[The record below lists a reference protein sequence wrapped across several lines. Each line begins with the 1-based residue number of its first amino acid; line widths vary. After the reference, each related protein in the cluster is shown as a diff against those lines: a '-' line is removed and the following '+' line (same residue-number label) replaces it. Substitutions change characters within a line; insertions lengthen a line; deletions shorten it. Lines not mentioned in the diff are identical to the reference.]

1 MTRTDSLL
9 RTFSVAVLAL
19 LLSLSALARPAVR
32 TVEDFN
38 FGWRFSLGDDPARAE
53 AAFDDSGWRSLHLP
67 HDWSIEGEFS
77 PAHPAGVNGGALPGG
92 IGWYRKH
99 FITPEEERIAI
110 EFDGIYMNST
120 VWVNGREAGG
130 RPYGY
135 SSFCLDISSLLNPAG
150 QDNVIAVRVDHSI
163 QPSGRWYTGSG
174 IYRNVR
180 LVRTGTAR
188 IAYNGV
194 FVTTPEISDTEATVL
209 VRTELDAPEG
219 STYTVFHRIRNARG
233 KLVAKGS
240 GEAPIRVRRP
250 QRWDVT
256 DPYLYT
262 VETELRAGRK
272 VLDRVTTRFGFRE
285 TRWDADRG
293 FLLNGRVV
301 KLLGVCLHHDLG
313 CIGSA
318 VHRRALQRQLEILT
332 AAGVNA
338 VRTAHNPPT
347 PELLDLCDE
356 MGLLVMDEAFDE
368 WRSGKTRGGYSRFFD
383 DWWEA
388 DLLDLV
394 KRDRNHP
401 SIILW
406 SLANEISEQG
416 GRTPEANEAN
426 RALTRRMAELV
437 RSADPTRAITC
448 GGHQLSRTNN
458 LYTSG
463 ALDVIG
469 LNYRPH
475 GYDSL
480 RVWFPGMPI
489 VASETVS
496 AQNSRGI
503 YYQPSTGI
511 RIAGWSPMAGVP
523 RPSEE
528 EMKGTIPNQCT
539 AYDNCRSVWSVTDTH
554 QNAWIPVRD
563 RDFVAGVFVWTG
575 FDYLGEPTAFGW
587 PSRSSYFGF
596 VDLAGFPKDPYYM
609 YQSEW
614 TDETMLHLLP
624 HWNWT
629 PGEKID
635 VWAYYNNADE
645 VELFLNGKSL
655 GRSAKTSDRLHAFW
669 AEVPF
674 EPGKIEAVS
683 YKDGREVARAVRET
697 AGPAAAL
704 RLTADRSAID
714 ADGYD
719 LSYVTVEAV
728 DAQGR
733 PVPTADAML
742 RFRVEGTGEL
752 FGVDNGNAAD
762 TLCLKGERKALFSGK
777 ALAVV
782 RSLQGG
788 KGTATLTVSSE
799 WGDASIDIK
808 TR

>member
-1 MTRTDSLL
+1 MKKYS
-9 RTFSVAVLAL
+9 AL
-19 LLSLSALARPAVR
+19 LLAACLTLVAGTCLSAR

-38 FGWRFSLGDDPARAE
+38 FGWRFSLGDEARWAE
-53 AAFDDSGWRSLHLP
+53 AAFDDGAWRSLHLP

-77 PAHPAGVNGGALPGG
+77 ASHPAGVNGGALPGG

-99 FITPEEERIAI
+99 FRTPDAARVAV
-110 EFDGIYMNST
+110 EFDGIYMHST

-135 SSFCLDISSLLNPAG
+135 SSFCLDITPLLNPAG
-150 QDNVIAVRVDHSI
+150 ADNVIAVRVDNSV
-163 QPSGRWYTGSG
+163 QPSGRWYTGCG

-180 LVRTGTAR
+180 LVCTDAVR
-188 IAYNGV
+188 IAWNGV
-194 FVTTPEISDTEATVL
+194 CVTTPDISDAQASVL
-209 VRTELDAPEG
+209 VRTEVDAPAGVQYTVSHRILDA
-219 STYTVFHRIRNARG
+219 RG
-233 KLVAKGS
+233 RTVAKGAD
-240 GEAPIRVRRP
+240 GAPLRVRKP
-250 QRWDVT
+250 HRWDID
-256 DPYLYT
+256 DPYLYS
-262 VETELRAGRK
+262 VETTVRSGGRIT
-272 VLDRVTTRFGFRE
+272 DRTVTRFGFR
-285 TRWDADRG
+285 TTAWDADRG

-313 CIGSA
+313 CLGAA

-338 VRTAHNPPT
+338 VRTAHNPPA

-383 DWWEA
+383 DWYER
-388 DLLDLV
+388 DLTDLV
-394 KRDRNHP
+394 RRDRNHP
-401 SIILW
+401 SIIMW
-406 SLANEISEQG
+406 SIANEIAEQG

-426 RALTRRMAELV
+426 RALTRRI
-437 RSADPTRAITC
+437 ADIIRAQDATRAITC

-489 VASETVS
+489 VASESVS

-511 RIAGWSPMAGVP
+511 RIAGWSPFAGVP
-523 RPSEE
+523 RPSAEE
-528 EMKGTIPNQCT
+528 LKGTIPNQCT

-563 RDFVAGVFVWTG
+563 RDFVAGTFVWTG

-614 TDETMLHLLP
+614 TEGPMLHLLP

-635 VWAYYNNADE
+635 VWAYYNGADE
-645 VELFLNGKSL
+645 VELFLNGRSL
-655 GRSAKTSDRLHAFW
+655 GRSAKTPDRLHAFW
-669 AEVPF
+669 QQVPF
-674 EPGKIEAVS
+674 EPGRIEAVS
-683 YKDGREVARAVRET
+683 YKDGREVLREVRET
-697 AGPAAAL
+697 TGEPVAL
-704 RLTADRSAID
+704 RLTADRAAIA

-733 PVPTADAML
+733 AVPTADVML
-742 RFRVEGTGEL
+742 RFRVEGAGEL

-762 TLCLKGERKALFSGK
+762 TLSLKGSQKALFSGK

-782 RSLQGG
+782 RSLRGG
-788 KGTATLTVSSE
+788 PGTATLTVSRAL
-799 WGDASIDIK
+799 GDASISI
-808 TR
+808 TAR

>member
-1 MTRTDSLL
+1 MRQIIICITLAFLFFSGGQDKGRT
-9 RTFSVAVLAL
+9 T
-19 LLSLSALARPAVR
+19 
-32 TVEDFN
+32 TDFN
-38 FGWRFSLGDDPARAE
+38 FDWQFRLGDE
-53 AAFDDSGWRSLHLP
+53 AAWSQPDLDDSDWRSLHLP

-77 PAHPAGVNGGALPGG
+77 SKHPAGVNGGALPGG

-99 FITPEEERIAI
+99 FATPAAERVAV
-110 EFDGIYMNST
+110 EFDGVYMNST
-120 VWVNGREAGG
+120 VWVNGKEVGG

-135 SSFCLDISSLLNPAG
+135 SSFCVDITSALNGPG
-150 QDNVIAVRVDHSI
+150 QDNVIAVRVDHSV

-180 LVRTGTAR
+180 LVTTPAVR
-188 IAYNGV
+188 IAYNGIY
-194 FVTTPEISDTEATVL
+194 VTTPEIGDEAATVL
-209 VRTELDAPEG
+209 VHTDVEAPAG
-219 STYTVFHRIRNARG
+219 TAYTVSHRIRDARG
-233 KLVAKGS
+233 KTVAKG
-240 GEAPIRVRRP
+240 GDGVPIRVRKAH
-250 QRWDVT
+250 RWDVS
-256 DPYLYT
+256 DPYLYS
-262 VETELRAGRK
+262 VVTEVREGRK
-272 VLDRVTTRFGFRE
+272 VVDRVTTRFGFRE
-285 TRWDADRG
+285 TAWDADKG

-301 KLLGVCLHHDLG
+301 KLQGVCLHHDLG
-313 CIGSA
+313 CLGSA
-318 VHRRALQRQLEILT
+318 VHRRALQRQLEILM

-338 VRTAHNPPT
+338 VRTAHNPPA
-347 PELLDLCDE
+347 PDLLDLCDE
-356 MGLLVMDEAFDE
+356 TGLLVMDEAFDE

-383 DWWEA
+383 EWYER
-388 DLLDLV
+388 DLTDLV
-394 KRDRNHP
+394 RRDRNHP
-401 SIILW
+401 SVIMW
-406 SLANEISEQG
+406 SIANEISEQG
-416 GRTPEANEAN
+416 GRTPEASEAN
-426 RALTRRMAELV
+426 RALTRHI
-437 RSADPTRAITC
+437 ADIIRAQDATRAITC
-448 GGHQLSRTNN
+448 GGHQLNRENN
-458 LYTSG
+458 LYASG

-469 LNYRPH
+469 LNYRPK

-480 RVWFPGMPI
+480 RVWFPGKPI

-511 RIAGWSPMAGVP
+511 RIAGRSAFGRGFMQAAAAPAGEV
-523 RPSEE
+523 
-528 EMKGTIPNQCT
+528 PNQCT
-539 AYDNCRSVWSVTDTH
+539 AYDNSRSIWDVTDTH

-563 RDFVAGVFVWTG
+563 RDFIAGTFVWTG

-614 TDETMLHLLP
+614 TDETMIHLLP

-655 GRSAKTSDRLHAFW
+655 GRSAKTPDCLHAFW
-669 AEVPF
+669 PEVVF

-683 YKDGREVARAVRET
+683 YKDGHEVARTSRET
-697 AGPAAAL
+697 AGPAASL
-704 RLTADRSAID
+704 RLTADRKVID

-719 LSYVTVEAV
+719 LSFVTVEAV

-733 PVPTADAML
+733 AIPDADMML
-742 RFRVEGTGEL
+742 NFSVEGSGEL

-762 TLCLKGERKALFSGK
+762 TLCLKGTRKALFSGK

-782 RSLQGG
+782 RSIRNQ
-788 KGTATLTVSSE
+788 KGHATLKVSSE
-799 WGDASIDIK
+799 LGDGKIEIE

>member
-1 MTRTDSLL
+1 MR
-9 RTFSVAVLAL
+9 RL
-19 LLSLSALARPAVR
+19 LLLLAAGLLVLPGSLRGAAPRA
-32 TVEDFN
+32 VEDFN
-38 FGWRFSLGDDPARAE
+38 FGWRFSLGDDARRSE
-53 AAFDDSGWRSLHLP
+53 AAFDDASWRSLHLP
-67 HDWSIEGEFS
+67 HDWGIEGEFS
-77 PAHPAGVNGGALPGG
+77 QAHPAGVNGGALPGG

-99 FITPEEERIAI
+99 FLTPDAPRVAV

-120 VWVNGREAGG
+120 VWVNGRLAGG

-135 SSFCLDISSLLNPAG
+135 SSFNLDITPLLNPAG
-150 QDNVIAVRVDHSI
+150 KDNVIAVRVDHSI
-163 QPSGRWYTGSG
+163 MPSGRWYTGSG

-180 LVRTGTAR
+180 LVCTGAAR
-188 IAYNGV
+188 VAYGGLS
-194 FVTTPEISDTEATVL
+194 VTTPDISDAQATVV
-209 VRTELDAPEG
+209 VRTEVDAPAGADFSVSHRILDA
-219 STYTVFHRIRNARG
+219 RG
-233 KLVAKGS
+233 RTVAKGAE
-240 GEAPIRVRRP
+240 GTPLRVRKPR
-250 QRWDVT
+250 RWDVR
-256 DPYLYT
+256 DPYLYS
-262 VETELRAGRK
+262 VETTVRSGGK
-272 VLDRVTTRFGFRE
+272 VTDRTVTRFGIRS
-285 TRWDADRG
+285 TAWDADRG

-313 CIGSA
+313 CLGSA
-318 VHRRALQRQLEILT
+318 VHRRALQRQLEILV

-347 PELLDLCDE
+347 PDLLDLCDE

-368 WRSGKTRGGYSRFFD
+368 WRSGKTRGGYGRFFD
-383 DWWEA
+383 EWFER
-388 DLLDLV
+388 DLTDLV
-394 KRDRNHP
+394 RRDRNHP
-401 SIILW
+401 SVILW
-406 SLANEISEQG
+406 SIANEIAEQG

-426 RALTRRMAELV
+426 RALTRRI
-437 RSADPTRAITC
+437 ADIIRAQDATRAITC
-448 GGHQLSRTNN
+448 GGHQLSSTNN

-511 RIAGWSPMAGVP
+511 RIAGWSPFAGVP

-528 EMKGTIPNQCT
+528 EMRGTIPNQCT

-563 RDFVAGVFVWTG
+563 RDFVAGTFVWTG

-614 TDETMLHLLP
+614 TEGPMLHLLP

-635 VWAYYNNADE
+635 VWAYYNGADE
-645 VELFLNGKSL
+645 VELFLNGRSL
-655 GRSAKTSDRLHAFW
+655 GRSAKTRDRLHAFW
-669 AEVPF
+669 QQVPF
-674 EPGKIEAVS
+674 EPGRIEAVS
-683 YKDGREVARAVRET
+683 YKDGREVLREVRKT
-697 AGPAAAL
+697 TGAPVSL
-704 RLTADRSAID
+704 RLTPDRSTIA

-733 PVPTADAML
+733 AVPTADTML
-742 RFRVEGTGEL
+742 RFRVEGVGEL

-762 TLCLKGERKALFSGK
+762 TLCLKGTQKALFSGK

-782 RSLQGG
+782 RSLRGEP
-788 KGTATLTVSSE
+788 GTATLTVSSAL
-799 WGDASIDIK
+799 GDASISI
-808 TR
+808 TAR

>member
-1 MTRTDSLL
+1 MR
-9 RTFSVAVLAL
+9 RL
-19 LLSLSALARPAVR
+19 LLLFAAGLLMLPGSLRGASPRS
-32 TVEDFN
+32 VEDFN
-38 FGWRFSLGDDPARAE
+38 FGWLFSLGDGPDRSE
-53 AAFDDSGWRSLHLP
+53 AAFDDASWRRLHLP

-77 PAHPAGVNGGALPGG
+77 QTNPAGVNGGALPGG

-99 FITPEEERIAI
+99 FPTPRAGRVAV
-110 EFDGIYMNST
+110 EFDGIYMDSR
-120 VWVNGREAGG
+120 VWVNGKEAGG

-135 SSFCLDISSLLNPAG
+135 SSFSIDITPWLNPAG
-150 QDNVIAVRVDHSI
+150 QDNVIAVRVDNSI
-163 QPSGRWYTGSG
+163 QPSGRWYTGCG

-180 LVRTGTAR
+180 LVCTGTAR
-188 IAYNGV
+188 IAYGGIC
-194 FVTTPEISDTEATVL
+194 VTMPDISDGQATVL
-209 VRTELDAPEG
+209 VRTETDAPAGTDCTLTHRILDA
-219 STYTVFHRIRNARG
+219 RG
-233 KLVAKGS
+233 RVVAKGS
-240 GEAPIRVRRP
+240 DGEAIRIVRPR
-250 QRWDVT
+250 RWDVS

-262 VETELRAGRK
+262 VETTLRVGGKA
-272 VLDRVTTRFGFRE
+272 VDRVRTRFGIRS
-285 TRWDADRG
+285 TQWDADRG
-293 FLLNGRVV
+293 FLLNGRVL
-301 KLLGVCLHHDLG
+301 KLHGVCLHHDLG

-338 VRTAHNPPT
+338 VRTAHNPPA
-347 PELLDLCDE
+347 PELLELCDE

-368 WRSGKTRGGYSRFFD
+368 WRSGKTRGGYGRFFD
-383 DWWEA
+383 DWYERDLA
-388 DLLDLV
+388 DLV
-394 KRDRNHP
+394 RRDRNHP

-406 SLANEISEQG
+406 SIANEIAEQG

-426 RALTRRMAELV
+426 RALTRHIAEV
-437 RSADPTRAITC
+437 IRAQDATRAITC

-503 YYQPSTGI
+503 YYQPSTGL
-511 RIAGWSPMAGVP
+511 RIAGWSPFAGVP
-523 RPSEE
+523 KPSEE
-528 EMKGTIPNQCT
+528 DLKGTIPNQCT

-554 QNAWIPVRD
+554 QDAWIPVRD
-563 RDFVAGVFVWTG
+563 RDFVAGTFVWTG

-596 VDLAGFPKDPYYM
+596 VDLAGFPKDTYYM

-614 TDETMLHLLP
+614 TEGPMLHLLP

-635 VWAYYNNADE
+635 VWAYYNGADE
-645 VELFLNGKSL
+645 VELFLNGRSL
-655 GRSAKTSDRLHAFW
+655 GRSTKTPDRLHAFW
-669 AEVPF
+669 QEVPF
-674 EPGKIEAVS
+674 EPGRLEAVS

-697 AGPAAAL
+697 AGEPVAL
-704 RLTADRSAID
+704 RLTADRPVIS

-733 PVPTADAML
+733 AVPTAESML
-742 RFRVEGTGEL
+742 RFRVDGAGEL

-762 TLCLKGERKALFSGK
+762 TLCLKGTQKALFSGK

-782 RSLQGG
+782 RSLPGR
-788 KGTATLTVSSE
+788 KGRATLTVSAGFAE
-799 WGDASIDIK
+799 TTLEIQ

>member
-1 MTRTDSLL
+1 MFKKVLVALSLL
-9 RTFSVAVLAL
+9 TAL
-19 LLSLSALARPAVR
+19 TLSACARPAPRV
-32 TVEDFN
+32 VEDFN
-38 FGWRFSLGDDPARAE
+38 FDWRFSLGDDPQWSSSE
-53 AAFDDSGWRSLHLP
+53 FDDGAWRSLHLP

-77 PAHPAGVNGGALPGG
+77 PTNPSTINGGALPGG
-92 IGWYRKH
+92 VGWYRKH
-99 FITPEEERIAI
+99 FPTPKEKRVAI
-110 EFDGIYMNST
+110 EFDGIYMDSRI
-120 VWVNGREAGG
+120 WVNGREAGG

-135 SSFCLDISSLLNPAG
+135 SSFSIDITPYLNRDG
-150 QDNVIAVRVDHSI
+150 QDNVIAVRVDNSI
-163 QPSGRWYTGSG
+163 QPSGRWYTGCG

-180 LVRTGTAR
+180 LVCTSNSR
-188 IAYNGV
+188 IAYNGIEIN
-194 FVTTPEISDTEATVL
+194 TTEIDDKAALIFPHTWF
-209 VRTELDAPEG
+209 RPEG
-219 STYTVFHRIRNARG
+219 SFAHFEIRHRILDASG
-233 KLVAKGS
+233 KTVAKGKE
-240 GEAPIRVRRP
+240 GETIRIVRP
-250 QRWDVT
+250 HRWDIT

-262 VETELRAGRK
+262 LETEMCVGSEVIDCVR
-272 VLDRVTTRFGFRE
+272 TRFGLRTTE
-285 TRWDADRG
+285 WDADRG

-301 KLLGVCLHHDLG
+301 KLHGVCLHHDLG

-338 VRTAHNPPT
+338 IRTAHNPPA

-383 DWWEA
+383 EWYER
-388 DLLDLV
+388 DLRDLV
-394 KRDRNHP
+394 ERDRNHP
-401 SIILW
+401 SVILW
-406 SLANEISEQG
+406 SIANEIAEQG

-426 RALTRRMAELV
+426 RALARRMAELIY
-437 RSADPTRAITC
+437 SEDSSRAITC
-448 GGHQLSRTNN
+448 GGHQLSSTNN

-469 LNYRPH
+469 LNYRPF

-511 RIAGWSPMAGVP
+511 RIAGWSPWAGVP
-523 RPSEE
+523 KPSEE
-528 EMKGTIPNQCT
+528 ELAGTIPNQCT

-563 RDFVAGVFVWTG
+563 RDYVAGTFVWTG

-614 TDETMLHLLP
+614 TDKTMLHLLP

-629 PGEKID
+629 AGEKID

-645 VELFLNGKSL
+645 VELFLNGRSL
-655 GRSAKTSDRLHAFW
+655 GRSAKTPDRLHAFW

-674 EPGKIEAVS
+674 EPGKLEAVS
-683 YKDGREVARAVRET
+683 YKDGKEVMHTVRET
-697 AGPAAAL
+697 TGEPV
-704 RLTADRSAID
+704 RLTLSADRGTIA

-719 LSYVTVEAV
+719 LSYITVEAV
-728 DAQGR
+728 DAAGL
-733 PVPTADAML
+733 PVPTADTML
-742 RFRVEGTGEL
+742 RFSVKGKGEL
-752 FGVDNGNAAD
+752 FGIDNGNAAD
-762 TLCLKGERKALFSGK
+762 TLCLKGTQKQLFSGK

-782 RSLQGG
+782 RSLRGQ
-788 KGTATLTVSSE
+788 KGVATLTVSSE
-799 WGDASIDIK
+799 LGDASIDIK

>member
-1 MTRTDSLL
+1 MR
-9 RTFSVAVLAL
+9 RL
-19 LLSLSALARPAVR
+19 LLLLVAGLLLLPAVSPAAAPR

-38 FGWRFSLGDDPARAE
+38 FGWRFCLGDGPDWSD
-53 AAFDDSGWRSLHLP
+53 AAFDDAAWRRLHLP

-77 PAHPAGVNGGALPGG
+77 QANPAGVNGGALPGG
-92 IGWYRKH
+92 VGWYRKH
-99 FITPEEERIAI
+99 FPTPRAGRVAV
-110 EFDGIYMNST
+110 EFDGIYMDSRI
-120 VWVNGREAGG
+120 WVNGREAGG
-130 RPYGY
+130 RAYGY
-135 SSFCLDISSLLNPAG
+135 SSFNLDITPLLNPAG
-150 QDNVIAVRVDHSI
+150 QDNVIAVRVDNSI
-163 QPSGRWYTGSG
+163 QPSGRWYTGCG

-180 LVRTGTAR
+180 LVCTGAAR
-188 IAYNGV
+188 VAYGGLY
-194 FVTTPEISDTEATVL
+194 VTTPDISDEQATVV
-209 VRTELDAPEG
+209 VRTEVDAPAGTACTVSHRILDA
-219 STYTVFHRIRNARG
+219 RG
-233 KLVAKGS
+233 RTVAKSADGV
-240 GEAPIRVRRP
+240 PVTIRRP
-250 QRWDVT
+250 HRWDT
-256 DPYLYT
+256 GDPYLYT
-262 VETELRAGRK
+262 VETEVRSGGK
-272 VLDRVTTRFGFRE
+272 TVDRVRTRFGIRS
-285 TRWDADRG
+285 TQWDADRG

-301 KLLGVCLHHDLG
+301 KLQGVCLHHDLG
-313 CIGSA
+313 CLGSA
-318 VHRRALQRQLEILT
+318 VHRRALQRQLEILA

-338 VRTAHNPPT
+338 VRTAHNPPA

-368 WRSGKTRGGYSRFFD
+368 WRSGKTRGGYGRFFD
-383 DWWEA
+383 DWYERDLA
-388 DLLDLV
+388 DLV
-394 KRDRNHP
+394 RRDRNHP

-406 SLANEISEQG
+406 SIANEIAEQG

-426 RALTRRMAELV
+426 RALARHIAEII
-437 RSADPTRAITC
+437 RAQDATRAITC

-503 YYQPSTGI
+503 YYQPSTGL
-511 RIAGWSPMAGVP
+511 RIAGWSPFAGVP
-523 RPSEE
+523 KPSEE
-528 EMKGTIPNQCT
+528 DLKGTIPNQCT

-554 QNAWIPVRD
+554 QDAWIPVRD
-563 RDFVAGVFVWTG
+563 RDFVSGTFVWTG

-596 VDLAGFPKDPYYM
+596 VDLAGFPKDVYYM

-614 TDETMLHLLP
+614 TDGPMLHLLP

-635 VWAYYNNADE
+635 VWAYYNGADE
-645 VELFLNGKSL
+645 VELFLNGRSL
-655 GRSAKTSDRLHAFW
+655 GRSAKTPDRLHAFW
-669 AEVPF
+669 QEVPF
-674 EPGKIEAVS
+674 EPGRLEAVS
-683 YKDGREVARAVRET
+683 YKEGREVARAVRET
-697 AGPAAAL
+697 AGEPVSL
-704 RLTADRSAID
+704 RLTPYRPVIA

-719 LSYVTVEAV
+719 LSFVTVEAV

-733 PVPTADAML
+733 AVPTADAML
-742 RFRVEGTGEL
+742 RFRVEGAGEL

-762 TLCLKGERKALFSGK
+762 TLCLKGTRKALFSGK
-777 ALAVV
+777 ALAVI
-782 RSLQGG
+782 RSLPGQPGR
-788 KGTATLTVSSE
+788 ATLTVSAGFAE
-799 WGDASIDIK
+799 TTFDIQ